1 MIRYILFLLFISSSA
16 FAQEKPTPSK
26 DVDSTTVGK
35 TKSPSALKV
44 LFSGKPGKALTYSL
58 LLPGAGQVY
67 NKRIWKVPFVYAAL
81 GGSIYGIYFNKKEF
95 NRFDNAYNSRL
106 DYGENSN
113 DEFKNILSTNGIYQY
128 RNYYDYYY
136 QLMTVVT
143 VGVYLLN
150 GIEAFV
156 DRHLQEF
163 NITDDISLNTHPVIF
178 HEYAGLGV
186 GLGVTLNFK

>member
-1 MIRYILFLLFISSSA
+1 M
-16 FAQEKPTPSK
+16 
-26 DVDSTTVGK
+26 
-35 TKSPSALKV
+35 
-44 LFSGKPGKALTYSL
+44 
-58 LLPGAGQVY
+58 
-67 NKRIWKVPFVYAAL
+67 
-81 GGSIYGIYFNKKEF
+81 
-95 NRFDNAYNSRL
+95 

-186 GLGVTLNFK
+186 GLGVTFNFK

>member
-1 MIRYILFLLFISSSA
+1 MIRYIVFLSFISSSA

-26 DVDSTTVGK
+26 DVDSTTVDK

>member
-1 MIRYILFLLFISSSA
+1 MIRYLVFLLFISSSA

-26 DVDSTTVGK
+26 DVDSTTVDK

-113 DEFKNILSTNGIYQY
+113 DEFKNSLSTNGIYQY